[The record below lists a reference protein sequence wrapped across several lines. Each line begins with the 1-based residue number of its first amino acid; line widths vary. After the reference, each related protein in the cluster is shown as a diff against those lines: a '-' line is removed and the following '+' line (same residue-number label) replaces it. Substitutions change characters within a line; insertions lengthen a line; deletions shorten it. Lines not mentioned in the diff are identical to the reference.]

1 MMKKNP
7 LLIVGCV
14 ILIFILIGIIIFPE
28 ISVYEWGTLDGNAR
42 FKPPSSEHLF
52 GTTEQ
57 GFDLFTG
64 IWQGGRMSLLLAL
77 VGTIPYVFFG
87 VLFGI
92 LEGYFGRTTKTLITG
107 LTTFMYAIPLIPILL
122 IMNLFIAHFEV
133 DSTLRVIMIIFFY
146 GLFSSP
152 VLYKVIKSETM
163 RINSEEYMRAAEM
176 TGTGKFRII
185 VKHLLPNLRSQI
197 VVASVQFLSQ
207 VIIVEVILL
216 FIGIGFPMGRIPT
229 WGNLIPNL
237 TGTNTFKEYYWIWF
251 YPIMTV
257 MTTTV
262 SIKLISEGLRVR
274 YAQKREGQV

>member
-1 MMKKNP
+1 MKKNP
-7 LLIVGCV
+7 LLVIGLVLLCIIVFGTIV
-14 ILIFILIGIIIFPE
+14 FQE
-28 ISVYEWGTLDGNAR
+28 ISGYTWGTLDGNAR
-42 FKPPSSEHLF
+42 FRPPSSEHLF

-64 IWQGGRMSLLLAL
+64 IWQGGRMSLFLAI
-77 VGTIPYVFFG
+77 VGTLPYVFFG

-92 LEGYFGRTTKTLITG
+92 LEGYFGNKTKAIISSM
-107 LTTFMYAIPLIPILL
+107 TTFMYAVPLIPILL
-122 IMNLFIAHFEV
+122 IMSIFIAHFEV
-133 DSTLRVIMIIFFY
+133 NHTLKILIIIFSY

-152 VLYKVIKSETM
+152 VLYKVIKAETM

-176 TGTGKFRII
+176 SGTGKVRII
-185 VKHLLPNLRSQI
+185 FKHLLPNLMSQI
-197 VVASVQFLSQ
+197 VVAAVQFLSQ

-216 FIGIGFPMGRIPT
+216 FIGVSFPMGLIPT

-237 TGTNTFKEYYWIWF
+237 TGVNTFKEYYWIWF
-251 YPIMTV
+251 YPIMIV

-274 YAQKREGQV
+274 FAQKREGQA